1 MLDELLHLKQN
12 QLLKIERKTYLV
24 QGMIKF
30 TEGSSFWLEYILKS
44 TKDDSLY
51 YLDIEPTGKA
61 AFHQMVLEQLMPD
74 LSIKYGGKW
83 YELFQKGK
91 AKVDYC
97 YGYTD
102 VYQWEMVSYYEYMNV
117 RNKKELFTIEKWH
130 DMIECSIGK
139 YISMKKIVIQ

>member
-1 MLDELLHLKQN
+1 MFDELLHLKQN

-51 YLDIEPTGKA
+51 YLDIEPAGKA
-61 AFHQMVLEQLMPD
+61 ALHQMVLEQLMPD
-74 LSIKYGGKW
+74 LSLKYGRKC

-91 AKVDYC
+91 AKVDAY

-102 VYQWEMVSYYEYMNV
+102 VYQWEMVSYYEYKNIK
-117 RNKKELFTIEKWH
+117 NEKELFTIEQWN
-130 DMIECSIGK
+130 DAIECSIGK
-139 YISMKKIVIQ
+139 YVSPAKITVK